1 MAFLF
6 LAAVAVFVAVT
17 DAFPANTVAIEL
29 LLAAG
34 ILFVVFMQDL
44 LPASVL
50 GRARYWIE
58 AGAAILFMAVLTG
71 LSGGLSSPFL
81 PGFFLIVAGA
91 SLAIDGLA
99 PILLAVLA
107 GLSYGLVGVLVA
119 GPGAIMPTTLA
130 WLGFNVVALALLA
143 YLATVAGREQRY
155 ARDAAIRLS
164 RFDPLTGL
172 YNRSFFF
179 SVMDREIRRAVRIGR
194 GFSLLMLDLDDLKP
208 VNDTFGHQYGD
219 RLLRAVTDVVQ
230 RSVRGTDIAARYGGD
245 EFVVML
251 PDTDPSGA
259 FVVAEK
265 LRSDVAN
272 LALRAD
278 ERTVRTSVSIGLVAY
293 GEDGTSI
300 ETLMASVDAAMYEAK
315 RRGKNQ
321 IVGYATRTERVA
333 TAIGPA
339 VTQRV
344 LGPLPEG
351 TGRPSARGRVA
362 APRLLPRLRPRP
374 CRKQLVATSGR
385 ALPASSWR
393 MTRQDVAED
402 GPRPRPEG
410 RFEADAVA
418 SRGAGVPGEAVPGS
432 RPVPGAGRARRDPV
446 PLSRVR
452 PVRMPRYEARRF
464 RAASRPRCT
473 LPPRPVPD
481 RPSPRIAGPAAAS
494 RADCVL
500 GFRARAAP
508 IRRPRLRART

>member
-1 MAFLF
+1 MIFRSSSEISSAERRLPGPPACCMASTLSGSDLYLGTLPASTIERSGGLLSSPLLSSRPRTATTLPEFSVPIEQLLLLLGMAIAVIVTLIGVVVAAWFQWKHGADEGASVPAPFISEPTGGLSILGPRTAADVAALNIPRPGTADRAIRVMAFLF

-44 LPASVL
+44 LPTSAL

-58 AGAAILFMAVLTG
+58 AAAAIIFMAVLTG

-99 PILLAVLA
+99 PMLLAVLA
-107 GLSYGLVGVLVA
+107 GLRYGLVGVLVA

-130 WLGFNVVALALLA
+130 WLGFNVVALVLLA

-251 PDTDPSGA
+251 PDTDPSRC
-259 FVVAEK
+259 
-265 LRSDVAN
+265 LRGCRKAANRRREPGTPRGRAQRSHVGVDRARGVRGGRHHDRDADGLRGRGDVRGQA
-272 LALRAD
+272 ARQEPDRGLR
-278 ERTVRTSVSIGLVAY
+278 
-293 GEDGTSI
+293 
-300 ETLMASVDAAMYEAK
+300 DAHRA
-315 RRGKNQ
+315 GC
-321 IVGYATRTERVA
+321 V
-333 TAIGPA
+333 
-339 VTQRV
+339 
-344 LGPLPEG
+344 
-351 TGRPSARGRVA
+351 RPSD
-362 APRLLPRLRPRP
+362 LP
-374 CRKQLVATSGR
+374 
-385 ALPASSWR
+385 
-393 MTRQDVAED
+393 
-402 GPRPRPEG
+402 
-410 RFEADAVA
+410 
-418 SRGAGVPGEAVPGS
+418 
-432 RPVPGAGRARRDPV
+432 
-446 PLSRVR
+446 
-452 PVRMPRYEARRF
+452 
-464 RAASRPRCT
+464 
-473 LPPRPVPD
+473 
-481 RPSPRIAGPAAAS
+481 
-494 RADCVL
+494 
-500 GFRARAAP
+500 
-508 IRRPRLRART
+508 